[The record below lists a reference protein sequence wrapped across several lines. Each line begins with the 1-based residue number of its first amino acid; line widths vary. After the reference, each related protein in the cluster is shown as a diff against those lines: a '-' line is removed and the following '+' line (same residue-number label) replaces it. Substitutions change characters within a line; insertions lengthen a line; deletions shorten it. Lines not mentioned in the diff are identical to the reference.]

1 LPEQPEL
8 YEIDTFSFKE
18 TTMPN
23 VQPYQISTTN
33 QEVVITLNRSL
44 IEQEKL
50 EQFLDYLTIKAIQQK
65 SQLTEESANQLISE
79 IDKSLWEKQKGLFEL

>member
-1 LPEQPEL
+1 
-8 YEIDTFSFKE
+8 
-18 TTMPN
+18 MPT
-23 VQPYQISTTN
+23 VQAYQITTTN

-65 SQLTEESANQLISE
+65 KPVNLKNQQTS
-79 IDKSLWEKQKGLFEL
+79 